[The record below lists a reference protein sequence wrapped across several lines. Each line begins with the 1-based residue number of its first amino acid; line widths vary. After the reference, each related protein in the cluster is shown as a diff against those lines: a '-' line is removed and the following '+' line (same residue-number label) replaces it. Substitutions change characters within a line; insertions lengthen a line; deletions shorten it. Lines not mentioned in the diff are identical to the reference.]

1 MTFFYKLIDFSQT
14 CWYIISITII
24 SGVNFRPKK
33 CWAKVEQK
41 SCEPKTRKNVIFR
54 YTGSRKMSIS
64 DVIVVVEKKC
74 DMFWRVDVMRST
86 QKKKSSKS
94 VHKQKIGR
102 GGVKIT
108 PPLVNHRIWKTL
120 IYHGLILLFLNW
132 PLPSGRVPVR
142 PATTDKW
149 LEMLLTGTYWALW
162 WINHSLL
169 L

>member
-1 MTFFYKLIDFSQT
+1 MA
-14 CWYIISITII
+14 II

-102 GGVKIT
+102 GGGQNHPSPGK
-108 PPLVNHRIWKTL
+108 PPNLKDVNI
-120 IYHGLILLFLNW
+120 
-132 PLPSGRVPVR
+132 PPVNVFKY
-142 PATTDKW
+142 TFFVYY
-149 LEMLLTGTYWALW
+149 L
-162 WINHSLL
+162 
-169 L
+169 